1 MVHTSA
7 EMCRLVG
14 DSQWEVHGR
23 WHPHPPT
30 GNLFFSRNF
39 ADFSRDLE
47 NLRTLSGYAHLC
59 VFSHQSKLGFSEPF
73 NRSLRCFFNSRTFFF
88 SRCNLSWLCTGSVFA
103 NFPTCYN
110 LFLTPESIPV
120 EFFVCLFCGHP
131 QTRIVAKKFDS
142 PCAHILN
149 WAFVFQL
156 MLWTGSFSQSVFS
169 FFVLLVGGY
178 TV

>member
-1 MVHTSA
+1 MVQLLLA
-7 EMCRLVG
+7 G
-14 DSQWEVHGR
+14 G
-23 WHPHPPT
+23 PHFSRNVPACWIASEKSMAGEIPT
-30 GNLFFSRNF
+30 LQQVTCFFPRNF
-39 ADFSRDLE
+39 ADFSLDHE
-47 NLRTLSGYAHLC
+47 NLRTLLGYAHLW

-88 SRCNLSWLCTGSVFA
+88 YRCNLSSLFTGSVFA

-131 QTRIVAKKFDS
+131 QTGIVAKKFES

-149 WAFVFQL
+149 
-156 MLWTGSFSQSVFS
+156 
-169 FFVLLVGGY
+169 
-178 TV
+178 